1 MKKSKYETVVSLYED
16 TLKHITESET
26 AWKDFLSSMA
36 TSYNYKLPLIHK
48 VLLYAQRP
56 DARAILPLERWNR
69 DFGRFV
75 AKGTKGIAFLNTNN
89 TLKYYF
95 DISDTVPTENARD
108 VPVWDM
114 TDDNIGIVREYLNSN
129 YINNHDD
136 IYLEIEN
143 AVYTEFSNIID
154 DDFIKSLQK
163 ENSFFSSCNAET
175 LEAHLKDISVKS
187 SSFLIMKRLNL
198 NPDRYYYNDDEFSSI
213 TFFDFNDKKVFNTV
227 GHLINEPAI
236 KILNDISLQLK
247 LSRRYSNERQ
257 GQRTDLHSSRGLPVS
272 RPDNN
277 RGTNNREIRKDE
289 GEILEGGTTSRTSE
303 SANIGGAVGTL
314 QSNSE
319 TGRGKNGSSYPT
331 DERGRGSDGTA
342 ESRGYDGLGRNDE
355 HNSLGSG
362 GDSTQGDSIRLEAE
376 KLPSVEEQVNII
388 NEAEEEKTS
397 AFSFTQEIIDEVLT
411 RGSGVE
417 HGKFRIYEQFQK
429 SLSSKENEKFLI
441 NEYGWGGAYP
451 LLSDV
456 NIDEQHDGKGIHLS
470 KGLDD
475 NTPRITLKWKQ
486 VEKRISEL
494 IKLDRYLNPKEKE
507 NYPKWLEKN
516 KEETNLTTNLPNDIK
531 YEYKYDVG
539 SVVYIGSS
547 EYEITA
553 ISNDRVSLLDKQ
565 FPLLNKELSV
575 SDFEN
580 KIEQSPMNNNLRVA
594 VEPKEDNQSTDSK
607 EELPAENSTRPTI
620 TCEWSE
626 HPDFK
631 GGKTYSVA
639 EFDSIMKKADTEWLE
654 LRQKELDTYNND
666 VEKIFEAYE
675 NGEIDSVHLGY
686 AKVKFTVNL
695 PNGTKY
701 TERQDIGDGDGGVID
716 FLNLYPAHYSNVVQ
730 VLKADIDSDNTE
742 SIPLESY
749 KQNKEQNTDN
759 QVIKTEKTNFD
770 LKPFEI
776 EEVGKKSRFIRNI
789 NAIKV
794 LKECENE
801 NRLATPDE
809 QQVLAQ
815 YVGWGGIPEAFDQDN
830 TSWSQEFEQLKNLL
844 TPQEY
849 SAARE
854 STLTAFYTPQ
864 TVISAVYKALENIGF
879 KGGNIL
885 EPSCGTGHFI
895 GMLPDS
901 MQDSKFYGVEL
912 DTVSAGIAKQLYQK
926 SSISAQPF
934 EETKLPDSF
943 FDAVIGNVPF
953 GDFGVADKRYDKN
966 HFLIHDYFFAKS
978 LDKLR
983 PGGVIAFIT
992 SKGTMDKE
1000 NSSVRK
1006 YIAQRAD
1013 LLGAIR
1019 LPNNTFKGNA
1029 GTEVVSDIIFL
1040 QKRDRMIDIEPDWV
1054 QLSTDENGIKMNS
1067 YFIDH
1072 PEMILGEAKIVS
1084 GRFRDEVT
1092 YIPFEDSNLES
1103 QLDIAISNI
1112 RGTFTEYE
1120 VDTEF
1125 EEDVTSIPA
1134 DPDVR
1139 NYSYTIVDD
1148 VIYFRENSLMY
1159 PETVSKTADSR
1170 IRGLIGV
1177 RDSVRRLI
1185 DLQTNDYPDEEI
1197 KAEQQH
1203 LNSLYDEF
1211 TEKYGLINSR
1221 ANNSAFS
1228 QDSSYSLLSSLE
1240 VIDDDSNFVRKADI
1254 FSKRTIKPHKA
1265 ITSVDTSV
1273 EALTVSISEKAKIDM
1288 DYMVALTGKSEEEI
1302 FSDLQGVIYLN
1313 PHYQDDGY
1321 SDKYISADE
1330 YLSGNVRQKLN
1341 IARECAKDNPQYRIN
1356 VMALEKVQPKDL
1368 SASEISV
1375 RLGSTWIPKDVI
1387 EDYIYETL
1395 ETPYYRQYSIKV
1407 NFVEHTGEWNITNK
1421 SSDKENVKAYKT
1433 YGTSRVNGYKLIED
1447 TLNLRDIKVF
1457 DYKEDADGKRVA
1469 VLNQKETTLAQSK
1482 QELIKQN
1489 FKNWIWKGPNRRERL
1504 CKIYNE
1510 RFNSI
1515 RPREYDGSH
1524 ITFYGINPEITL
1536 RKHQVNAIA
1545 RILYGGNTLLAHT
1558 VGAGKTFEMVAAA
1571 MESKRLGLC
1580 SKSMFVVPNH
1590 LTEQWASEFLQ
1601 LYPAANILVATK
1613 KDFEKKNRRRFCSRI
1628 STGDYDA
1635 VIIGHSQFEKI
1646 PMSFE
1651 RQKVI
1656 IEQQID
1662 EITNG
1667 ILELKNNNGER
1678 FSIKQLEKSRKSL
1691 QVKLQKLNDQSR
1703 KDDVVTF
1710 EELGVDRLFVDES
1723 HYYKNLYLYTKM
1735 RNVGGIAQT
1744 EAQKSQDLFMKCR
1757 YLDEITDSK
1766 GIVFATGTPIS
1777 NSMVELYTIQR
1788 YLQYNTLVEHNLQHF
1803 DAWAS
1808 TFGET
1813 VSAIELNPEGTGY
1826 RAKTRFAKFFNL
1838 PELMNM
1844 FKEVADIQTADMLK
1858 LPVPKANY
1866 HNVAVKPSEIQ
1877 TEMVNQLSKRA
1888 DKVRS
1893 KLVDSKTDNML
1904 KITNDGRKLALDQ
1917 RIINP
1922 DLPDFE
1928 HSKVNACAENVFRIW
1943 KDGIV
1948 DKTTQLVFCDLSTPN
1963 KDGFNVYD
1971 DIKNKLIDKGI
1982 PAEEIQFIHDAKTE
1996 TQKQKLFGKVR
2007 NGDVRILFGSTAKMG
2022 AGTNVQDRIVAS
2034 HDIDCPWRPSDLE
2047 QRLGRTVRQGN
2058 RNKEVNIYR
2067 YVTEQTFDAYLYQLV
2082 EGKQKFASQIMTSK
2096 SPVRIAEDIDETA
2109 LSYAEIK
2116 MLATGNPDI
2125 KEKMDL
2131 DIQVQ
2136 KLNLLKSDYL
2146 TQKFELEDKII
2157 KYYPQE
2163 ILAKESLIEG
2173 LKLDIQ
2179 VAKDNTSEKFAG
2191 MTLDG
2196 VFYEDKKEAG
2206 GKLLDVCQSKP
2217 KSQSVEIGEYR
2228 GFKMILSY
2236 DIWERTYSINLKKNL
2251 SHYVELSSDVFGNIQ
2266 RLDNAISNLDKK
2278 LDNAKSSLE
2287 NVKLQ
2292 LKNAKEEVNKPFEY
2306 EDELN
2311 TKMQR
2316 LNKLN
2321 AKLNLDAN
2329 RADEPSEEE
2338 VFFKEVS
2345 TEQDKD
2351 TLIANGYDNYVKN
2364 DRGYIFKVAN
2374 SDKDKVEQLLAV
2386 NNKKMCI

>member
-1 MKKSKYETVVSLYED
+1 MYYNPDSNAGGQYVTNTISFYEIQQAAREYDSAEDFFDYLGSIANQELADVGTEWFEDAESQFLEQPDFTDCSKTTMQSLVTVVSEVSVYNRETEILY
-16 TLKHITESET
+16 S
-26 AWKDFLSSMA
+26 
-36 TSYNYKLPLIHK
+36 
-48 VLLYAQRP
+48 
-56 DARAILPLERWNR
+56 IL
-69 DFGRFV
+69 D
-75 AKGTKGIAFLNTNN
+75 
-89 TLKYYF
+89 
-95 DISDTVPTENARD
+95 
-108 VPVWDM
+108 
-114 TDDNIGIVREYLNSN
+114 
-129 YINNHDD
+129 
-136 IYLEIEN
+136 
-143 AVYTEFSNIID
+143 
-154 DDFIKSLQK
+154 
-163 ENSFFSSCNAET
+163 
-175 LEAHLKDISVKS
+175 
-187 SSFLIMKRLNL
+187 RLNI
-198 NPDRYYYNDDEFSSI
+198 D
-213 TFFDFNDKKVFNTV
+213 
-227 GHLINEPAI
+227 
-236 KILNDISLQLK
+236 DISL
-247 LSRRYSNERQ
+247 SYDEN
-257 GQRTDLHSSRGLPVS
+257 GLVAKD
-272 RPDNN
+272 DNN
-277 RGTNNREIRKDE
+277 EWHGAEFYHFLVDETFVFENDGSVLGIRPELLDDFKVLSEHNDVEVKDYQKKAPEEKSRDNIRQALQHKKVIKLADPIYDKTHIDNARTRKNSNLYITFENNLYILRGDTSHNGVTTKNMHLSTFHNIDDTVKYLIENNIKAIDYSVESSISDSEKHLYRNIDINDA
-289 GEILEGGTTSRTSE
+289 ILMHEHNFSVYRMDNTE
-303 SANIGGAVGTL
+303 VVI
-314 QSNSE
+314 
-319 TGRGKNGSSYPT
+319 
-331 DERGRGSDGTA
+331 
-342 ESRGYDGLGRNDE
+342 NDE
-355 HNSLGSG
+355 FWENPANYYQCKIDDYQQDKMIDAISSN
-362 GDSTQGDSIRLEAE
+362 IE
-376 KLPSVEEQVNII
+376 KI
-388 NEAEEEKTS
+388 
-397 AFSFTQEIIDEVLT
+397 
-411 RGSGVE
+411 
-417 HGKFRIYEQFQK
+417 
-429 SLSSKENEKFLI
+429 NEKFSLI
-441 NEYGWGGAYP
+441 AQEVGQPYYLDLNDYAENYDWDFDDGKTVYQNTALLLISNEYEP
-451 LLSDV
+451 LTD
-456 NIDEQHDGKGIHLS
+456 
-470 KGLDD
+470 
-475 NTPRITLKWKQ
+475 
-486 VEKRISEL
+486 
-494 IKLDRYLNPKEKE
+494 YLNTAIAELE
-507 NYPKWLEKN
+507 N
-516 KEETNLTTNLPNDIK
+516 DF
-531 YEYKYDVG
+531 EYKTQY
-539 SVVYIGSS
+539 
-547 EYEITA
+547 
-553 ISNDRVSLLDKQ
+553 
-565 FPLLNKELSV
+565 
-575 SDFEN
+575 
-580 KIEQSPMNNNLRVA
+580 NLA
-594 VEPKEDNQSTDSK
+594 VNTL
-607 EELPAENSTRPTI
+607 EE
-620 TCEWSE
+620 
-626 HPDFK
+626 
-631 GGKTYSVA
+631 
-639 EFDSIMKKADTEWLE
+639 
-654 LRQKELDTYNND
+654 
-666 VEKIFEAYE
+666 
-675 NGEIDSVHLGY
+675 
-686 AKVKFTVNL
+686 
-695 PNGTKY
+695 
-701 TERQDIGDGDGGVID
+701 
-716 FLNLYPAHYSNVVQ
+716 
-730 VLKADIDSDNTE
+730 
-742 SIPLESY
+742 LESY
-749 KQNKEQNTDN
+749 IDKYSGQNVVKIEDDSLVIEQNKEQNTVN
-759 QVIKTEKTNFD
+759 PVTETEKTNFD
-770 LKPFEI
+770 LKSFEI
-776 EEVGKKSRFIRNI
+776 EEVGKKARFIRNI

-809 QQVLAQ
+809 QQILAQ

-830 TSWSQEFEQLKNLL
+830 TSWSKEFEQLKNLL

-849 SAARE
+849 STARG

-864 TVISAVYKALENIGF
+864 TVISAVYKALDNIGF

-1054 QLSTDENGIKMNS
+1054 QLSTDEKGIRMNS
-1067 YFIDH
+1067 YFVEH

-1240 VIDDDSNFVRKADI
+1240 VIDDDGNFVRKADI

-1273 EALTVSISEKAKIDM
+1273 EALTVSISEKAKIDI

-1341 IARECAKDNPQYRIN
+1341 IARECLKDNPQYQIN

-1395 ETPYYRQYSIKV
+1395 ETPYYRQFSIKV

-1421 SSDKENVKAYKT
+1421 SSDKGNVKAYKT

-1489 FKNWIWKGPNRRERL
+1489 FVNWIWKDPSRRERL

-1667 ILELKNNNGER
+1667 ILELKSNNGER

-1928 HSKVNACAENVFRIW
+1928 NSKVNACAENIFRIW
-1943 KDGIV
+1943 KDGIE

-1963 KDGFNVYD
+1963 KDGRFNVYD

-2058 RNKEVNIYR
+2058 RNKEVDIYR

-2096 SPVRIAEDIDETA
+2096 LPVRIAEDIDETA

-2179 VAKDNTSEKFAG
+2179 VAKENTSEKFAG

-2206 GKLLDVCQSKP
+2206 GKLLDVCKSKP

-2236 DIWERTYSINLKKNL
+2236 DIWERTYSVNLKKNL

-2311 TKMQR
+2311 TKTQR
-2316 LNKLN
+2316 LNELN

-2351 TLIANGYDNYVKN
+2351 TLISNGYDNYVKN
-2364 DRGYIFKVAN
+2364 DRGYIFKVAK

-2386 NNKKMCI
+2386 NSKKMCI